1 MCPHRTVVY
10 RSHVQNTTGL
20 RFAHV
25 WGDTGRHVLRTAV
38 LGFVCLTM
46 QSMAGDISRQ
56 AFLRGAVGALAAGA
70 FVGSGRAGGAPLPS
84 GWDGLSI
91 GGQVIR
97 PDSPQFGTAKAVFNT
112 NYNGTTPAAVVVPT
126 SPADVQKAMTFAAA
140 NNLKVAPRGGG
151 HSYVG
156 ASTANGTMVLD
167 LRQLPGDVNYDA
179 ATGLVTVTPATSLY
193 AMHQVL
199 AAAGRGIPTGT
210 CPSVGAAGHALG
222 GGLGAHSRHAGLMS
236 DALRS
241 ATVVLPSGQA
251 VTASA
256 SSQPDLFWAL
266 RGGGGG
272 NFGVTTSL
280 TFATF
285 PTTEV
290 DAVNLNFPAQS
301 FAQMLVGWQNW
312 LRTADRSC
320 WALADATVD
329 PMGTHCRI
337 LATCPAGSG
346 GSVASAITAA
356 VGLQP
361 TGTDSHTF
369 NYLDLTN
376 YLAVGN
382 LNPSP
387 LGYVGGSDVFTSITP
402 AAAQGIAAAVD
413 AFPRGAGRM
422 LAIMHALDGALADV
436 PTGASAFPWRRQSS
450 LVQWYVET
458 PGDPSGALGWLG
470 AAHRAVQPY
479 SAGGYAN
486 YLEANQPVS
495 RYFGPNLAQLSAVRQ
510 KYDPGRV
517 MFSGLPV

>member
-1 MCPHRTVVY
+1 MTRE
-10 RSHVQNTTGL
+10 
-20 RFAHV
+20 
-25 WGDTGRHVLRTAV
+25 
-38 LGFVCLTM
+38 
-46 QSMAGDISRQ
+46 ISRQ
-56 AFLRGAVGALAAGA
+56 TFLRGTAGAFAAGA
-70 FVGSGRAGGAPLPS
+70 LLGTARAGAEPVSS
-84 GWDGLSI
+84 GWDGLSRAI
-91 GGQVIR
+91 GGQVIQ
-97 PDSPQFGTAKAVFNT
+97 PNASQFGSAKAVFNT
-112 NYNGTTPAAVVVPT
+112 NYNGMSPAAVVAVT
-126 SPADVQKAMTFAAA
+126 SAGDVQKAMTFAAA

-167 LRQLPGDVNYDA
+167 LRQLPGDINYDA
-179 ATGLVTVTPATSLY
+179 ASGLVTVPPATSLY

-256 SSQPDLFWAL
+256 TSQPDLFWAL

-285 PTTEV
+285 PASQV
-290 DAVNLNFPAQS
+290 DAVNLDFPGQS
-301 FAQMLVGWQNW
+301 FAQVLVGWQNW
-312 LRTADRSC
+312 LRSADRSC

-329 PMGTHCRI
+329 AMGTHCRI

-346 GSVASAITAA
+346 AGVASAITSA

-387 LGYVGGSDVFTSITP
+387 LGYVGGSDVFTTITP
-402 AAAQGIAAAVD
+402 AAAQGIAAAVEQ
-413 AFPRGAGRM
+413 FPRGAGRM

-436 PTGASAFPWRRQSS
+436 PPGASAFPWRRQSS

-458 PGDPSGALGWLG
+458 PGDPSGALGWLNT
-470 AAHRAVQPY
+470 AHRAVQPY
-479 SAGGYAN
+479 SVGGYAN
-486 YLEANQPVS
+486 YLEANQSAS
-495 RYFGPNLAQLSAVRQ
+495 RYFGPNLSQLSTVRQ

>member
-1 MCPHRTVVY
+1 
-10 RSHVQNTTGL
+10 
-20 RFAHV
+20 
-25 WGDTGRHVLRTAV
+25 
-38 LGFVCLTM
+38 
-46 QSMAGDISRQ
+46 
-56 AFLRGAVGALAAGA
+56 
-70 FVGSGRAGGAPLPS
+70 
-84 GWDGLSI
+84 
-91 GGQVIR
+91 
-97 PDSPQFGTAKAVFNT
+97 
-112 NYNGTTPAAVVVPT
+112 
-126 SPADVQKAMTFAAA
+126 
-140 NNLKVAPRGGG
+140 
-151 HSYVG
+151 
-156 ASTANGTMVLD
+156 MVLD
-167 LRQLPGDVNYDA
+167 LRQLPGGIDYDA
-179 ATGLVTVTPATSLY
+179 ATGQVTVTPATSLY

-241 ATVVLPSGQA
+241 ATVVLPGGQT

-272 NFGVTTSL
+272 NFGATTSL

-285 PTTEV
+285 PTGEV
-290 DAVNLNFPAQS
+290 DAVNLNFPPQS
-301 FAQMLVGWQNW
+301 FAQVLLGWQSW

-329 PMGTHCRI
+329 QMGTHCRI

-346 GSVASAITAA
+346 AGVASAITSA
-356 VGLQP
+356 VGIQP
-361 TGTDSHTF
+361 SGTESHTF

-387 LGYVGGSDVFTSITP
+387 LGYVGGSDVFAAITP

-436 PTGASAFPWRRQSS
+436 PTGSTAFPWRRQSS

-458 PGDPSGALGWLG
+458 AGDPSAAVGWLST
-470 AAHRAVQPY
+470 AHRAVQPY
-479 SAGGYAN
+479 SVGGYAN
-486 YLEANQPVS
+486 YLEANQPAS
-495 RYFGPNLAQLSAVRQ
+495 RYFGPNLSRLSAVRQ
-510 KYDPGRV
+510 KYDPARV
-517 MFSGLPV
+517 MFSGMPV

>member
-1 MCPHRTVVY
+1 M
-10 RSHVQNTTGL
+10 TGE
-20 RFAHV
+20 
-25 WGDTGRHVLRTAV
+25 
-38 LGFVCLTM
+38 
-46 QSMAGDISRQ
+46 ISRQ
-56 AFLRGAVGALAAGA
+56 TFLRGAAGALAAGA
-70 FVGSGRAGGAPLPS
+70 FVGSGRAGGAPVAS

-91 GGQVIR
+91 GGPVIR
-97 PDSPQFGTAKAVFNT
+97 PDSPQFGSAKAVFNT
-112 NYNGTTPAAVVVPT
+112 NFNGLSPAAAVVVPA
-126 SPADVQKAMTFAAA
+126 SQADVQKALAFAAA

-156 ASTANGTMVLD
+156 ASAANGAMVLD
-167 LRQLPGDVNYDA
+167 LRQLPGGVDYDA
-179 ATGLVTVTPATSLY
+179 STGLVTVPPAASLY

-241 ATVVLPSGQA
+241 ATVVLPGGQ
-251 VTASA
+251 VVVASA
-256 SSQPDLFWAL
+256 NSQPDLFWAL

-285 PTTEV
+285 PAGEV
-290 DAVNLNFPAQS
+290 DAVNLDFAPQS
-301 FAQMLVGWQNW
+301 FAQVLVGWQNW

-329 PMGTHCRI
+329 QMGTHCRI

-346 GSVASAITAA
+346 SGVASAIASA

-361 TGTDSHTF
+361 SRTENHTF

-376 YLAVGN
+376 YLAVNN
-382 LNPSP
+382 LNPAP
-387 LGYVGGSDVFTSITP
+387 LGYVGGSDVFAAMTT
-402 AAAQGIAAAVD
+402 AAARSIAAAVD

-436 PTGASAFPWRRQSS
+436 PVGASAFPWRRQAS

-458 PGDPSGALGWLG
+458 SDVSGARDWLST
-470 AAHRAVQPY
+470 AHRAVAPY
-479 SAGGYAN
+479 SVGGYVN
-486 YLEANQPVS
+486 YLEAGQPAS
-495 RYFGPNLAQLSAVRQ
+495 RYFGSNLARLDAVRQ
-510 KYDPGRV
+510 RYDPGRV
-517 MFSGLPV
+517 MFSGMPV